1 MTVAA
6 DDLAD
11 ISWFTN
17 NRDPTHPGQH
27 GQAAGRIDVGLSI
40 HRHIGLG
47 LPGMPLGMVSAKNT
61 SSSVVIS
68 QPSSGLRSL
77 EAITSERRHVLPRRI
92 SRDTRLHEREPNDA
106 VLVPG
111 GPIEAE
117 CATTVMQD
125 QHDVVDVE
133 VVHQRVEVALVIT
146 EAVLTVWSSR
156 VTVANE
162 VNSART

>member
-11 ISWFTN
+11 ISWFTT

-47 LPGMPLGMVSAKNT
+47 QSGYAVGNGVGEEYILLGRH
-61 SSSVVIS
+61 
-68 QPSSGLRSL
+68 QPAFSG
-77 EAITSERRHVLPRRI
+77 V
-92 SRDTRLHEREPNDA
+92 RLYEREPNDA

-111 GPIEAE
+111 GPVETE
-117 CATTVMQD
+117 CATTVMRD

-146 EAVLTVWSSR
+146 ESVLTVWSSR
-156 VTVANE
+156 VTVADE

>member
-1 MTVAA
+1 MCSVALKPTGEVGC
-6 DDLAD
+6 DDVAV
-11 ISWFTN
+11 F
-17 NRDPTHPGQH
+17 
-27 GQAAGRIDVGLSI
+27 VGDE
-40 HRHIGLG
+40 
-47 LPGMPLGMVSAKNT
+47 VSP
-61 SSSVVIS
+61 VVIS

-92 SRDTRLHEREPNDA
+92 SRDARLHEREPNDA

-111 GPIEAE
+111 GPVEAE